1 MYPFE
6 TYLKPTVQ
14 EQFLLLLLLLLA
26 VVTSHKSTSLK
37 QHVRKRNVW
46 RSEATQKM

>member
-14 EQFLLLLLLLLA
+14 EQFLLLLLLA

-37 QHVRKRNVW
+37 QHVRKRNVR
-46 RSEATQKM
+46 RSEATQRM